1 MRKVEVCSYNE
12 KANEM
17 FAEEAE
23 KLNLIFGKE
32 MVDIYHIGSTAVQGL
47 KSKPII
53 DMLPVVKDIE
63 KVDQYNDEMKKIGYQ
78 PKGENGIPGRR
89 YFKKGGDNRTHH
101 VHMYQLGSDEI
112 KRHLVFRDYLR
123 NHPDVMKS
131 YGDLKEKLAKQ
142 FPYDIDSYIN
152 GKDPFVREIEEKE
165 LNWFNELI

>member
-32 MVDIYHIGSTAVQGL
+32 MVDIYHIGSTSVQGL

-53 DMLPVVKDIE
+53 GMLPVVKDIE

-89 YFKKGGDNRTHH
+89 YFKKGEDNRTHH
-101 VHMYQLGSDEI
+101 VHMYQIGSDEI

-142 FPYDIDSYIN
+142 FPCDIDSYIN
-152 GKDPFVREIEEKE
+152 GKDPFVREIEEKA